1 MSENKMTS
9 ADAIDQEILSDLRN
23 GKNVETTDKYD
34 YIVNAIVEK
43 SKEMKCVITATQ
55 RRM

>member
-1 MSENKMTS
+1 MSENRMTS

-23 GKNVETTDKYD
+23 GKKVETTNRYD
-34 YIVNAIVEK
+34 SIVNAIVEK
-43 SKEMKCVITATQ
+43 AKERKCVITATQ